1 MAAASA
7 TEQIQASAGTDPHAA
22 ADAAWAASD
31 FLAAAGR
38 VVEGRRGGPLADAAG
53 EYDRAARELWGRVPA
68 PSSAGQGLRTAAVL
82 LTAARFV
89 GRGENQQLLS
99 LLAQLA
105 ALTDAA
111 SDYYRAAGELV
122 GSLKKSARVSP
133 RSDRTQ

>member
-1 MAAASA
+1 VAAASA

-38 VVEGRRGGPLADAAG
+38 VVEGRRGGPL
-53 EYDRAARELWGRVPA
+53 
-68 PSSAGQGLRTAAVL
+68 
-82 LTAARFV
+82 
-89 GRGENQQLLS
+89 
-99 LLAQLA
+99 
-105 ALTDAA
+105 TDAA